1 MIRYVLA
8 TVFCLLCGPLMAQ
21 DGVFRDYEHL
31 RSTLDPLMKSR
42 QIADVVKQF
51 GGSDEMTP
59 EQLRS
64 LGERMRTYYKKDFD
78 EVALVKRAELANG
91 WRQELLAYWTGYSYV
106 YVYMLLHQRD
116 DEIVSVH
123 FKFNSDFNEVYALM

>member
-1 MIRYVLA
+1 MIRSVLA
-8 TVFCLLCGPLMAQ
+8 AVFCLICGPLMAQ

-31 RSTLDPLMKSR
+31 RGTLDPLMKSR
-42 QIADVVKQF
+42 QIADVLRTF

-59 EQLRS
+59 EQLGA
-64 LGERMRTYYKKDFD
+64 LGERVRTYYKKDFE
-78 EVALVKRAELANG
+78 EVALVKRAEMANG

-106 YVYMLLHQRD
+106 YVYMLLHQRQ

-123 FKFNSDFNEVYALM
+123 FKFNSDFDEINSSM